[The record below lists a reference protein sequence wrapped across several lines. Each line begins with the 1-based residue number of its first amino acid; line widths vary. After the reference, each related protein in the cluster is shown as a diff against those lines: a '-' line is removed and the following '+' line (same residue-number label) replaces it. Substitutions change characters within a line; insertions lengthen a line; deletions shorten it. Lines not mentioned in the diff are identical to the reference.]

1 MNTKHILV
9 PALFGLSLALSG
21 CAELGYGSP
30 GSGHHT
36 MGGGHQMGEMGE
48 GHHER
53 MQQMHQGQGMGMGH
67 GMGQGHGMG
76 MGEMSEEHQ
85 AHMQAMREAAAIE
98 AAAVLQAY
106 SDAINAEDVEAMAA
120 QVVADERFSVIE
132 GRGTN
137 VGWADYRD
145 HHIGPE
151 FASERIDFHVYGY
164 HDIDVR
170 VGHMFAYATFTYA
183 FEATLDGEPYNKE
196 GRGTAVLMRTPEG
209 WRIRHIQ
216 TS

>member
-1 MNTKHILV
+1 MNRKLVLGSAILGT
-9 PALFGLSLALSG
+9 GLLLSA
-21 CAELGYGSP
+21 CAELGAQTS
-30 GSGHHT
+30 
-36 MGGGHQMGEMGE
+36 MGGPRAMEGGHQNQAAGNEHNGHGNGQGMQGGMAE
-48 GHHER
+48 GHGADGDMQGMHER
-53 MQQMHQGQGMGMGH
+53 MQGMHDSMHDVEADQ
-67 GMGQGHGMG
+67 
-76 MGEMSEEHQ
+76 
-85 AHMQAMREAAAIE
+85 AAAV
-98 AAAVLQAY
+98 AVLQAY
-106 SDAINAEDVEAMAA
+106 SNAINVEDVDAMAA

-137 VGWADYRD
+137 IGWADYRD

-164 HDIDVR
+164 NDIDVR

-183 FEATLDGEPYNKE
+183 FEATLDGEPYNKD
-196 GRGTAVLMRTPEG
+196 GRGTAVLMRTPDG